1 MNNKQKGDFMS
12 KAKNIYTITII
23 SRETGSVK
31 DLQTYSSKKYA
42 ESRLARLHEIY
53 FGREKDGEENRQLF
67 SITLN
72 TSKLKRQARNMG
84 AL

>member
-1 MNNKQKGDFMS
+1 MS
-12 KAKNIYTITII
+12 KAKNIYTVTVI
-23 SRETGSVK
+23 SRETGTVY

-42 ESRLARLHEIY
+42 EERLARLEEIY
-53 FGREKDGEENRQLF
+53 FGRNKDGEENRHLF

-84 AL
+84 SL